1 MQRTDVSFPSGS
13 DTCAAWLYRPSG
25 VEGPVPIVVMAHGL
39 GLIKEA
45 GLAPYAERFVEAGF
59 AVLVFDYRGFGG
71 SGGSPRQ
78 WLDIRRQ
85 LADWR
90 AALDYVERLDGIDH
104 ARIAIF
110 GTSFS
115 GGHVIRTAAADTRV
129 AAAIAQCP
137 FTSGPASTTTIGV
150 KGLLKMTPSIIHD
163 AVLGRF
169 GRARGVAL
177 AGSPGDGALMNAPD
191 VVPGYF
197 GIIPP
202 GAEFDDHVDGR
213 IALHVPFNIPGR
225 AAKLVTVPILFGI
238 CDNDTVAPAGPT
250 LRYAKQAPKGEIKR
264 YPVGHFEVYVG
275 EPFQVAVADYVE
287 FLTRHLG

>member
-13 DTCAAWLYRPSG
+13 DTCAAWLYRPAG

-104 ARIAIF
+104 TRIAIF

-150 KGLLKMTPSIIHD
+150 KGLVKMVPSILHD

-169 GRARGVAL
+169 GLARGVAL

-213 IALHVPFNIPGR
+213 IALHVPLNIPGR

-238 CDNDTVAPAGPT
+238 CDNDSVAPAGPT
-250 LRYAKQAPKGEIKR
+250 TRYAKQAPKGEIKH

-275 EPFQVAVADYVE
+275 QPFQVAVADYVE